1 LKNQSLLYNFNI
13 IHYTLAKIF
22 KELLNPINI
31 FELDEIVYQLN
42 NVTLSNFE
50 VDDYVLN
57 IDLQYIRNQANIL
70 TFIGSEICHSNQF
83 ELIISNKTEE
93 NNHAKLSLSFLHHQL
108 DFLID
113 AYNNNT
119 NNMPKDALDIIH
131 SLKFNIPKH
140 NLKSQKIEDIQ
151 KLILWAQEFNI
162 RQNILP
168 SSEDELLNLEIL
180 NLSDLQ
186 LDFIPKEIRVLQNL
200 KKLYLVNNNLCDLP
214 LEIFSLKNLEVLWV
228 QENKLTYL
236 SKEIKNLVNLKELIL
251 YDNSIQKLPKKMNL
265 QSLEF
270 IALHRNSL
278 SQKEINRFLAA
289 LPNNIDFSTYEQKT
303 VFPFYIEPLSYLTL
317 AEAEKL
323 RDVVFTDIDEDE
335 KKLLR
340 VSLSPRENKSILKI
354 NEIQTIHYWVVRE
367 NISAKIIGLTG
378 IYTEVEDD
386 NEDCWLGWFCIDDRY
401 REKGFGKKLLD
412 FSIEMVQKMDKKV
425 LHIYTYDIK
434 KHSRAIEMYKKYGF
448 KKYDVKNTKYK
459 KDLYFK
465 KEIQSLEIKGKKIF
479 DSVYTQHTQLINNLS
494 DK

>member
-1 LKNQSLLYNFNI
+1 LKNQSLLYNFNV

-22 KELLNPINI
+22 KELLNPIKI
-31 FELDEIVYQLN
+31 FELNEIMYQLN

-93 NNHAKLSLSFLHHQL
+93 NKHAKLSLSFLHHQL

-119 NNMPKDALDIIH
+119 NNMPKDAIDIIH
-131 SLKFNIPKH
+131 NLKFDIPKH

-168 SSEDELLNLEIL
+168 SSEDALLNLEIL

-200 KKLYLVNNNLCDLP
+200 KKLYLTNNNLTDLP
-214 LEIFSLKNLEVLWV
+214 LEIFSLQNLEVLWI

-236 SKEIKNLVNLKELIL
+236 SNEVNNLVNLKDLVL
-251 YDNSIQKLPKKMNL
+251 YDNTIQKLPKKMNL
-265 QSLEF
+265 QSLAF
-270 IALHRNSL
+270 IALHRNYL
-278 SQKEINRFLAA
+278 SKKEIN
-289 LPNNIDFSTYEQKT
+289 DFSISLPKGIKLSVYEQKT
-303 VFPFYIEPLSYLTL
+303 VLPFYIEPLSYFTLT
-317 AEAEKL
+317 EAENL
-323 RDVVFTDIDEDE
+323 RDSIFKDIDRDE
-335 KKLLR
+335 KQLLKA
-340 VSLSPRENKSILKI
+340 SLFPKGNKDIFQSNDIK
-354 NEIQTIHYWVVRE
+354 TAYYWVVRE

-401 REKGFGKKLLD
+401 REKGFGKKLLA

-448 KKYDVKNTKYK
+448 VEYQVKDTKYK

-465 KEIQSLEIKGKKIF
+465 KEIQSLETKGKKIF